1 MNKRKLISRYAVF
14 LLGIVIMSEPVLSYG
29 YTIKQPIEFELSAY
43 GNILEVAGQNAT
55 AEADPR
61 ELVSWKVYFV
71 DEESR
76 QIQLSVMR
84 SGTILEGE
92 ELVIPYA
99 NSLIVNGHRW
109 LANEDSPYRV
119 NVYGPGEKII
129 YITYSDEGS
138 VGDVDN
144 PEASERERFEMYLER
159 AKKADAA
166 IVGKEAE
173 EILDDQIICESNAKC
188 SYRLRSLSA
197 QIKNTVATP
206 VYVIA
211 KDCAATGIILKEL
224 YSTSV
229 EYSATVENGQLVVVH
244 ENGSTSLVTPTD
256 DMLLRPAVVLSAPD
270 AGTADPI
277 YWSVGDVQKVVID
290 QKTYEFR
297 CVDTNYYDKSENH
310 QKLALFLCDEVIP
323 ANYGSEYSYLPDK
336 EGIMGQVFLPG
347 PVVNFGDES
356 DYKYSKIHNWL
367 SKHQNRIFQSFN
379 CHIGV
384 DSAFTGSTGKGR
396 FSELS
401 DQDLTVHSIGYQR
414 LTARLF
420 SLSVEEA
427 LKYKDYLWKFGDTDA
442 DNPEVVTDNFCN
454 GYWLRSPMGNADANS
469 GYAYIVDLVNGMI
482 RPEAVKPDG
491 GSTDEELRV
500 TTSIGVRPAFAVPQ
514 G

>member
-1 MNKRKLISRYAVF
+1 MHTFADCFSIKGQALLPIDADGALAYAAI
-14 LLGIVIMSEPVLSYG
+14 LSKEEVLAYRG
-29 YTIKQPIEFELSAY
+29 QIE
-43 GNILEVAGQNAT
+43 G
-55 AEADPR
+55 D
-61 ELVSWKVYFV
+61 
-71 DEESR
+71 
-76 QIQLSVMR
+76 
-84 SGTILEGE
+84 
-92 ELVIPYA
+92 
-99 NSLIVNGHRW
+99 
-109 LANEDSPYRV
+109 
-119 NVYGPGEKII
+119 
-129 YITYSDEGS
+129 YIT
-138 VGDVDN
+138 
-144 PEASERERFEMYLER
+144 R
-159 AKKADAA
+159 
-166 IVGKEAE
+166 
-173 EILDDQIICESNAKC
+173 
-188 SYRLRSLSA
+188 
-197 QIKNTVATP
+197 
-206 VYVIA
+206 
-211 KDCAATGIILKEL
+211 
-224 YSTSV
+224 
-229 EYSATVENGQLVVVH
+229 TVENGQLVVVH

-310 QKLALFLCDEVIP
+310 QKLALFLCDDVIP
-323 ANYGSEYSYLPDK
+323 ANYGSEYSYLPDG
-336 EGIMGQVFLPG
+336 EGDMSQVFLPG

-356 DYKYSKIHNWL
+356 DYKYSKIHSWL
-367 SKHQNRIFQSFN
+367 SEHQNGIFQSFN

-427 LKYKDYLWKFGDTDA
+427 LKYKDYLWKLGDTDS
-442 DNPEVVTDNFCN
+442 DNPEAVTDNFCN
-454 GYWLRSPMGNADANS
+454 GYWLRSPMGNTAADS

-491 GSTDEELRV
+491 SSTDEELRV